1 MLPSTVQQTVL
12 IGYLDRLGGKETGH
26 RDYKR
31 LEEGASA
38 VSVENA
44 PYFLP
49 FLFGERCP
57 GWYEE
62 RTGTFYRVKGS
73 HNEFNL
79 YYSILEGAFSTY
91 QCYVILVDIGGI
103 PDNVIMSGGILNS
116 PLWRQM
122 AADIFK
128 RELLA
133 TGAANDSTVGAAL
146 IALEAVGG
154 IDSVR
159 NYRPDVAMRFTP
171 QDDKLELYE
180 RRFRTY
186 LELYDELTKTS

>member
-1 MLPSTVQQTVL
+1 M
-12 IGYLDRLGGKETGH
+12 
-26 RDYKR
+26 
-31 LEEGASA
+31 
-38 VSVENA
+38 
-44 PYFLP
+44 
-49 FLFGERCP
+49 
-57 GWYEE
+57 
-62 RTGTFYRVKGS
+62 
-73 HNEFNL
+73 
-79 YYSILEGAFSTY
+79 Y